1 MRKKTQADQ
10 PETTTKKAP
19 GQQMDDPETHQAEGA
34 EQTEQDTQ
42 QDTADTQQEED
53 STQAQQEG
61 EEQADKQQ
69 PKPREGMRPK
79 PKAVAAQQADQPD
92 QEEPSTQPQAEDRVA
107 QLEQQLLQA
116 NSRNAAYAAGVR
128 PELVEDAVTLAMAQA
143 AAAGQVTQEAVQSA
157 MEQVLQRHPDWKMQP
172 AQTGKKTTGG
182 FLLGSDPGRT
192 GAGKPTGT
200 GKTEGKKPWNKFN
213 R

>member
-42 QDTADTQQEED
+42 QDTADTQQED
-53 STQAQQEG
+53 STQAQQED

-79 PKAVAAQQADQPD
+79 PKAAATQQADQPA

-143 AAAGQVTQEAVQSA
+143 AAVGEVTQEAVQAA
-157 MEQVLQRHPDWKMQP
+157 MQEVLQRHPDWKMQP
-172 AQTGKKTTGG
+172 AQAGKKTSGG
-182 FLLGSDPGRT
+182 FVLGADPDRT
-192 GAGKPTGT
+192 TAAKS
-200 GKTEGKKPWNKFN
+200 KATEGSKKPWNKFN

>member
-42 QDTADTQQEED
+42 QDTADTQQED

-79 PKAVAAQQADQPD
+79 PKAAATQQEEQPD
-92 QEEPSTQPQAEDRVA
+92 QEQQTTQPQAEDRVA

-128 PELVEDAVTLAMAQA
+128 PELVEDAVTLATAQA

-182 FLLGSDPGRT
+182 FVLGSDPSRT

-200 GKTEGKKPWNKFN
+200 GKTESKKPWNKFN

>member
-42 QDTADTQQEED
+42 QDTADTQQED

-79 PKAVAAQQADQPD
+79 PKAAATQQEEQPD
-92 QEEPSTQPQAEDRVA
+92 QEQQTTQPQAEDRVA

-143 AAAGQVTQEAVQSA
+143 AAAGQVTQEAVRAA

-182 FLLGSDPGRT
+182 FVLGSDPSRT
-192 GAGKPTGT
+192 GAGKTTGT
-200 GKTEGKKPWNKFN
+200 GKTESKKPWNKFN

>member
-19 GQQMDDPETHQAEGA
+19 GQQMDDPETHQAEGVQQS
-34 EQTEQDTQ
+34 EQETQ
-42 QDTADTQQEED
+42 QDTAATQQED
-53 STQAQQEG
+53 STQAQQED

-79 PKAVAAQQADQPD
+79 PKAAATQQAEQPD
-92 QEEPSTQPQAEDRVA
+92 QEQQTTQPQAEDRVA

-128 PELVEDAVTLAMAQA
+128 PELVEDAVTLATAQA

-172 AQTGKKTTGG
+172 TQTGKKTTGG
-182 FLLGSDPGRT
+182 FVLGSDPNRT
-192 GAGKPTGT
+192 AAGKTTGPS
-200 GKTEGKKPWNKFN
+200 KTEGKKPWNKFN